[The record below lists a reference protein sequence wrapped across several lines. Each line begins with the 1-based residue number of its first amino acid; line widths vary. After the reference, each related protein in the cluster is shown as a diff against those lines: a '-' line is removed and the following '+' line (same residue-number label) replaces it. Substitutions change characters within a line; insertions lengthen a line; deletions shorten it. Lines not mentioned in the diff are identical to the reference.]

1 MKTPDMKGPE
11 MAELD
16 RQTGEVLS
24 PWFASETVSP
34 PPPDIIAGVQSRVQ
48 TTDRRAGWR
57 IPDRWLWRRGD
68 TGRTSFVLA
77 TATGVLVLALTGVTS
92 VGVFLMANTGGSGQG
107 QLAAGA
113 ASDDPAEGSG
123 NPVAATPETAAV
135 QATTAA
141 TVEPDPVEP
150 VVVPMGETVA
160 TMVSGSVTLA
170 PTIDDAGSDET
181 TPAGATAVS
190 DVRTTTTVEFDDA
203 RLSGL
208 QRVRRNELRF
218 GAEDGGIV
226 AAGSISIEN
235 DGGTWSGTF
244 ESATPPGRAG
254 ALRAAKLTGEGDYDG
269 LLALLHYDLSK
280 DVGDPAMITGVVI
293 PGGLPDRPTREQLED
308 YSTVHGE
315 DRVKTEQREPGNS
328 DRQDLP
334 AVVAGPMDM
343 TIEWISDY
351 VDPEETTSA
360 MTTAEFTSTTL
371 DLGDLR
377 LEMPAYELLLNNR
390 YVGNEF
396 EDNSSTF
403 VGRSR
408 GWSEDGGAWRGLVRG
423 FSDPGAEWQ
432 TGRHMVTELT
442 GSGAYEGLS
451 ALLFNTPVPGD
462 PAAEPADEN
471 DLSAEW
477 DEFLDSWSVEGMLF
491 VGALPQYPEAP

>member
-235 DGGTWSGTF
+235 
-244 ESATPPGRAG
+244 
-254 ALRAAKLTGEGDYDG
+254 
-269 LLALLHYDLSK
+269 LSL
-280 DVGDPAMITGVVI
+280 IHI
-293 PGGLPDRPTREQLED
+293 SEPTRPK
-308 YSTVHGE
+308 
-315 DRVKTEQREPGNS
+315 R
-328 DRQDLP
+328 
-334 AVVAGPMDM
+334 
-343 TIEWISDY
+343 
-351 VDPEETTSA
+351 
-360 MTTAEFTSTTL
+360 
-371 DLGDLR
+371 
-377 LEMPAYELLLNNR
+377 
-390 YVGNEF
+390 
-396 EDNSSTF
+396 
-403 VGRSR
+403 
-408 GWSEDGGAWRGLVRG
+408 
-423 FSDPGAEWQ
+423 
-432 TGRHMVTELT
+432 
-442 GSGAYEGLS
+442 
-451 ALLFNTPVPGD
+451 
-462 PAAEPADEN
+462 
-471 DLSAEW
+471 
-477 DEFLDSWSVEGMLF
+477 
-491 VGALPQYPEAP
+491 